1 MEMDGLNDDFFTPN
15 RGSLMDYKELSN
27 QVDRNLKWLRWIKY
41 KQDKPLLH
49 SDKLYRRLV
58 SSLTNFYLTKKE
70 KWNEKIREHNVDKV
84 K

>member
-1 MEMDGLNDDFFTPN
+1 MEIDGLDDDFFKPN
-15 RGSLMDYKELSN
+15 KGNLMDYKELSS
-27 QVDRNLKWLRWIKY
+27 QLDRNLKWLRLIKF

-58 SSLTNFYLTKKE
+58 TSLTNFYLTKKE
-70 KWNEKIREHNVDKV
+70 KWNEKIREHNVYKV